1 MRQAMLT
8 TLDNPYDPFVQF
20 DEWYAFDVGMGY
32 NTCAYLARIDTS
44 SPVLSALDQAQ
55 LNEEAIDE
63 IIALNLTGN
72 YTKVVKDV

>member
-20 DEWYAFDVGMGY
+20 DEWYAFDTGMGY
-32 NTCAYLARIDTS
+32 NTCAYLGRIDTS
-44 SPVLSALDQAQ
+44 SPALSALDQAQ

-63 IIALNLTGN
+63 IVAMNLTGN
-72 YTKVVKDV
+72 YKKVVRDE